1 MKQVSRKEK
10 TLNLHTDVKV
20 IHKTNLEKQLLIK
33 KAMIFQNEL

>member
-20 IHKTNLEKQLLIK
+20 IPKTNLEKQLLIK
-33 KAMIFQNEL
+33 QAMIFQNEL